1 MQIFKINEKISIVCE
16 WKKTRSAF
24 KHTATLMI
32 NELMQDETKICY
44 CNRTWERY
52 DFESVLRKMINGTKE
67 LSKEEKTICLDFV
80 ANYKESDN
88 GFNAIAMVAKMGDI
102 LCPNQKKKNDWKTRM
117 LKAGLE
123 NKGLIMPDDWNELN
137 ETDKENRLN
146 NVIAELT
153 KIN

>member
-16 WKKTRSAF
+16 WKKTRTAF

-32 NELMQDETKICY
+32 DGLMQDETKICY

-52 DFESVLRKMINGTKE
+52 EFESVLRKMINGTNE
-67 LSKEEKTICLDFV
+67 LNNEEKTVCLDFI
-80 ANYKESDN
+80 ANYKESNN
-88 GFNAIAMVAKMGDI
+88 GFNAIAMVVKMGDI
-102 LCPNQKKKNDWKTRM
+102 LCPNQKEKNDWKTRM

-123 NKGLIMPDDWNELN
+123 NKGLSMPDDWNELN
-137 ETDKENRLN
+137 ETEKENRLN

-153 KIN
+153 K